1 MRVII
6 LLITFTAIFIA
17 GCQETS
23 TTRQTTSSDAVP
35 ESQSESLRVYKDPVT
50 GEITTPPEDEIR
62 RQNLESNTG
71 TMDVKKTPPDETP
84 LEGGGYRAP
93 LGSEFQVDTRAT
105 VQPDGSIVIEEGESQ
120 SE

>member
-6 LLITFTAIFIA
+6 LLVTFLALFISA
-17 GCQETS
+17 CQDS
-23 TTRQTTSSDAVP
+23 ASTRQTTSADTTAETPP
-35 ESQSESLRVYKDPVT
+35 ESLKVYKDPVT

-71 TMDVKKTPPDETP
+71 TMDVKKTPPEETP

-105 VQPDGSIVIEEGESQ
+105 VQPDGSIVIEEGEPQ
-120 SE
+120 GE

>member
-6 LLITFTAIFIA
+6 PLIIFLA
-17 GCQETS
+17 FFLAACQDS
-23 TTRQTTSSDAVP
+23 ANTRQATSSDATSETQP
-35 ESQSESLRVYKDPVT
+35 ESFKVYKDPIT
-50 GEITTPPEDEIR
+50 GEITTPPADEIR

-71 TMDVKKTPPDETP
+71 TMDVKKTPPQETP

-105 VQPDGSIVIEEGESQ
+105 VQPDGSIVVEEGEPQ
-120 SE
+120 GE